1 MDAAAAVGPRR
12 ARGYVRL
19 DPAEAS
25 EQKKR
30 PINKRSVWGLLCD
43 SLAEFK
49 FSPSRS
55 LISGPSVRP

>member
-19 DPAEAS
+19 DPEARFGA
-25 EQKKR
+25 KK
-30 PINKRSVWGLLCD
+30 PLINKCSGWGLLCD